1 MSSVQSVER
10 AFAVLRCLASGP
22 AGVSEVA
29 ERSGLPKS
37 TVSRLLSTLN
47 ELGAVDQQGVGG
59 DYRIG
64 GLVAELASAA
74 QPGRSLVAIAR
85 PHLVQL
91 TEVLGEATGLS
102 VLDGHEVHYLDHV
115 ESDNPVQVR
124 DWTGERLSAH
134 LVSSG
139 FVLLAG
145 APPSALDEFLA
156 RPLPRATAKTM
167 TDPELIRKRVDEA
180 GGGVP
185 SGSTRS
191 SSRASTPSP
200 RRFETRTTESWPQ
213 YMRTARRTASRAPAT
228 PNRSP
233 SRWPRPPIGSA
244 LGSTDTSRRSHR
256 DASVTGG

>member
-29 ERSGLPKS
+29 ERSHLPKS

-47 ELGAVDQQGVGG
+47 ELGAVDQLGAGG

-64 GLVAELASAA
+64 NLVVELASAA

-85 PHLVQL
+85 PHLVEL
-91 TEVLGEATGLS
+91 TEALGEATGLA
-102 VLDGHEVHYLDHV
+102 VLDGYEVHYLDHV

-145 APPSALDEFLA
+145 APPSVLDEFLA
-156 RPLPRATAKTM
+156 GPLPRATTKTM
-167 TDPELIRKRVDEA
+167 TDPDLIRRRVDDVRRCGAEWVYEEFLEGINSVA
-180 GGGVP
+180 APVRDADDRVVAAVHAHGP
-185 SGSTRS
+185 SYRF
-191 SSRASTPSP
+191 PSP
-200 RRFETRTTESWPQ
+200 GNAESIAEQ
-213 YMRTARRTASRAPAT
+213 VTAAADR
-228 PNRSP
+228 
-233 SRWPRPPIGSA
+233 IGARLDGHVEA
-244 LGSTDTSRRSHR
+244 LTS
-256 DASVTGG
+256 

>member
-29 ERSGLPKS
+29 ERSHLPKS

-47 ELGAVDQQGVGG
+47 ELGAVDQLGAGG

-64 GLVAELASAA
+64 DLMVELAAAA

-91 TEVLGEATGLS
+91 TEALGEATGLS
-102 VLDGHEVHYLDHV
+102 VLDGHDVHYLDHV
-115 ESDNPVQVR
+115 EADHPVQVR
-124 DWTGERLSAH
+124 DWTGERLPAH

-145 APPSALDEFLA
+145 APP
-156 RPLPRATAKTM
+156 PC
-167 TDPELIRKRVDEA
+167 
-180 GGGVP
+180 
-185 SGSTRS
+185 STS
-191 SSRASTPSP
+191 SSPARCRGRPP
-200 RRFETRTTESWPQ
+200 RR
-213 YMRTARRTASRAPAT
+213 
-228 PNRSP
+228 
-233 SRWPRPPIGSA
+233 
-244 LGSTDTSRRSHR
+244 
-256 DASVTGG
+256 

>member
-29 ERSGLPKS
+29 ERSRLPKS

-47 ELGAVDQQGVGG
+47 DLGAVDQLGAGG

-64 GLVAELASAA
+64 DLMVELASAA

-91 TEVLGEATGLS
+91 TESLGEATGLS
-102 VLDGHEVHYLDHV
+102 VLDGHDVHYLDHV
-115 ESDNPVQVR
+115 EADNPVQVR

-145 APPSALDEFLA
+145 APPKVLDELLA
-156 RPLPRATAKTM
+156 GTLLRATAKTM
-167 TDPELIRKRVDEA
+167 TDRELIRRRVDDVRRRGSEWVYEEFLEGINSVAAPVRDA
-180 GGGVP
+180 GDRVVAAVHAHGP
-185 SGSTRS
+185 SYRF
-191 SSRASTPSP
+191 PSP
-200 RRFETRTTESWPQ
+200 GRADSIAEQVVAAADRIS
-213 YMRTARRTASRAPAT
+213 ARLNGHVEALAP
-228 PNRSP
+228 
-233 SRWPRPPIGSA
+233 
-244 LGSTDTSRRSHR
+244 
-256 DASVTGG
+256 